1 MVMEFGFSD
10 KLGPLRYETNQE
22 EVFLGHSVAQQ
33 RNISDETARIIDEEV
48 RKLVEIG
55 EETSRKILTKKIDDL
70 HKVAKGLLEYETLS
84 AEDINNIL
92 SNKEVIRANTDI
104 DTDTDNISID
114 PKNNKPINSNGIKNP
129 TPNET

>member
-1 MVMEFGFSD
+1 MEFGFSD

-48 RKLVEIG
+48 RKLIEIG

-70 HKVAKGLLEYETLS
+70 HKIAKGLLEYETLS

-92 SNKEVIRANTDI
+92 SGKDVSRVNTD
-104 DTDTDNISID
+104 TKNVTID
-114 PKNNKPINSNGIKNP
+114 PENNKPIKNSDIKNP